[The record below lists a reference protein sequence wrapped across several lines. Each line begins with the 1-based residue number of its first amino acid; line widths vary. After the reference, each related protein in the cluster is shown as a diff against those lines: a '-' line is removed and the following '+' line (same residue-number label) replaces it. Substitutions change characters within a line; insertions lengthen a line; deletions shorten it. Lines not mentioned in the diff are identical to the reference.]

1 MGYPYYVLVF
11 PALALGYTLF
21 MRSRQKQQTAN
32 YDQQYSNYRAGE
44 LATRLGLQV
53 IKGDPS
59 FNFMVTH
66 ANADIARGATDS
78 KAIHIDIEL
87 SGEPFGVPLSLTYLN
102 RQERETGFSSTTYKT
117 WFDCRMA
124 ATAKQPFPP
133 FEVTSR
139 KTPMGSIVKTQ
150 TLPEMATGNP
160 AVDAEFSVSTQE
172 PALAQLLG
180 QLLPEFVTLG
190 SAGVHL
196 VGDGQRISFIMNQT
210 TAPIVAS
217 ALYHAEVMSHGL
229 SNLAKRLG
237 G

>member
-1 MGYPYYVLVF
+1 MNYPFYVLIF
-11 PALALGYTLF
+11 PALALGYMFF

-32 YDQQYSNYRAGE
+32 FDQQYSNYRAGE
-44 LATRLGLQV
+44 LATRLGLQLV
-53 IKGDPS
+53 KGDPA

-66 ANADIARGATDS
+66 ANADVARGASD
-78 KAIHIDIEL
+78 KNPVHIDIEL
-87 SGEPFGVPLSLTYLN
+87 SGEPFGAPLSLTYLN

-124 ATAKQPFPP
+124 ATAKQAFPP

-139 KTPMGSIVKTQ
+139 KTPMGAIVKTQ
-150 TLPEMATGNP
+150 TLPEMPTGNP
-160 AVDAEFSVSTQE
+160 AVDAEFSVTTQE

-180 QLLPEFVTLG
+180 QVLPEFVALG

-229 SNLAKRLG
+229 SNLAKKLG